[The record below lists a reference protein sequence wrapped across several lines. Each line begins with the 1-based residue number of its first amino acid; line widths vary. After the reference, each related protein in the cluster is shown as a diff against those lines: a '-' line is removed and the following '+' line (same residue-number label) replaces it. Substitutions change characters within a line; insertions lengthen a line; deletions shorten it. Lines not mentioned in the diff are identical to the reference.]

1 MCLFLKAVG
10 FNHPLLFTCHKTR
23 QRTPLLLLRN
33 GEAHDQQY
41 LHIFISSM
49 NFYNHFLAPGVEIN
63 GGEVRSAPKE
73 ATRAT
78 RRCPW
83 ATTSPRSPAKEE
95 MKVWSNSSPARLP
108 AVQIANI
115 TVLCVDQCGMAPISA
130 HSYISLIL
138 INRLDC
144 GSKKKKKTFIRE

>member
-1 MCLFLKAVG
+1 MCIFLEAVG
-10 FNHPLLFTCHKTR
+10 FNPPLLFSGHKTS
-23 QRTPLLLLRN
+23 QRAPLLLLRDV
-33 GEAHDQQY
+33 EAHDQLY
-41 LHIFISSM
+41 LHIFISST

-95 MKVWSNSSPARLP
+95 MKVWSIRRQQDYLLYRLL
-108 AVQIANI
+108 ISRF
-115 TVLCVDQCGMAPISA
+115 CVWTNVVWLLYQHTHIS
-130 HSYISLIL
+130 
-138 INRLDC
+138 R
-144 GSKKKKKTFIRE
+144 